1 MATSLGKRR
10 QREEED
16 THPSSQPHGST
27 LFVSNLPYDATSTDL
42 QTTFSDLAPVRYAFV
57 VSKNGSGESKGF
69 GYVSFSIKEDAQT
82 AFDTV
87 SSEGIEINGR
97 KLRVKWADKKMDKER
112 VGKEKPGSLKEYV
125 GKEKKREGK
134 HQEAKKPEVKTQEV
148 KKQEVKKQET
158 KKQEVKKPELKKS
171 EVNEE
176 EVIKQEAKK
185 FWQEVQ
191 KQGKGAKLEDVDE
204 SDVEEDD
211 VKMADVEDSEGEQ
224 SDEDEEEQL
233 GLHEDEHSDEDDDE
247 DEDIE
252 DNDEK
257 ETTSVEHH
265 RRPMKPQ
272 LPQTDTGTTLFIR
285 NIPFIATEDELRALF
300 RTFGPLR
307 YARITVEPGT
317 ERSRGTGF
325 VCFWNK
331 EVADKVIEQSEL
343 LRAETMGSQQPTKNP
358 FTLPSVLTPDPSA
371 GVARSLVLHGRTLD
385 VVRAVT
391 RDQAGKLKDEGEKRR
406 EKADKRNLYL
416 LREGVILPNTPA
428 ASTIPPVE
436 LEKRTNSFT
445 ARRTMLRTNPSLYVS
460 KTRLSVRQ
468 IPLFVTERTL
478 KRLALHAL
486 RTFKDEVK
494 KKERSDLTPEEL
506 EEITKES
513 DEPGDSSTKSKKRS
527 QGNKSKGVQ
536 QAKIVRQHERVD
548 PVTGKGRSK
557 GYGFIE
563 MPRHADALRVLR
575 WANNNPAVAPL
586 LSTWWKEELGDLIK
600 LEKGK
605 GDPDEA
611 RLKRIKDE
619 LEGQVKTPKGTLIV
633 EFSIENV
640 QVVQRRANQN
650 KEKPSVP
657 TRVTKSRGET
667 SQEPPMK
674 KRRVAADD
682 TPAKPVK
689 EEHANGGQSIGAV
702 IGRKRK
708 ERKAAKKGGK

>member
-10 QREEED
+10 QREED
-16 THPSSQPHGST
+16 AQPASQSHGST

-57 VSKNGSGESKGF
+57 VTNSGTGESKGF

-87 SSEGIEINGR
+87 STEGIKINGR
-97 KLRVKWADKKMDKER
+97 KLRVKWADKKMDK
-112 VGKEKPGSLKEYV
+112 GKFESSKEHV
-125 GKEKKREGK
+125 GKEKKREVK
-134 HQEAKKPEVKTQEV
+134 KQVVVTQEAKKHQQEV
-148 KKQEVKKQET
+148 KKQVAVK
-158 KKQEVKKPELKKS
+158 P
-171 EVNEE
+171 
-176 EVIKQEAKK
+176 EAKK
-185 FWQEVQ
+185 HQQEVQ
-191 KQGKGAKLEDVDE
+191 KQEEKAKLEDVDE
-204 SDVEEDD
+204 SDAESDDVEEDD
-211 VKMADVEDSEGEQ
+211 VKMVDVEDNDVE
-224 SDEDEEEQL
+224 SDVEDEEEQL
-233 GLHEDEHSDEDDDE
+233 GLHEDEHSDKDE

-252 DNDEK
+252 DDDEK
-257 ETTSVEHH
+257 EAISTENQ

-325 VCFWNK
+325 VCFWDK
-331 EVADKVIEQSEL
+331 EIADKVIEQSEI

-358 FTLPSVLTPDPSA
+358 FILPSILTPDPSA
-371 GVARSLVLHGRTLD
+371 GVAKSLVLHGRTLD

-486 RTFKDEVK
+486 RTFQDEVK
-494 KKERSDLTPEEL
+494 KGERNGLTPEEL
-506 EEITKES
+506 EEVTKES
-513 DEPGDSSTKSKKRS
+513 DEPGDSSTKPKAGKRS
-527 QGNKSKGVQ
+527 QGSKVK

-605 GDPDEA
+605 KDPDDA

-619 LEGQVKTPKGTLIV
+619 LEGQVKTPKGTLVV

-640 QVVQRRANQN
+640 QVIQRRANQN
-650 KEKPSVP
+650 KEKPIVN
-657 TRVTKSRGET
+657 TRVTKDHGEI

-674 KRRVAADD
+674 KRRVAADE

-708 ERKAAKKGGK
+708 ERKAAKKSAK

>member
-10 QREEED
+10 QREED
-16 THPSSQPHGST
+16 AQPSLPHGST

-57 VSKNGSGESKGF
+57 VSKKGSGESKGF

-82 AFDTV
+82 AFDTA
-87 SSEGIEINGR
+87 STEGIEINGR
-97 KLRVKWADKKMDKER
+97 KLRVKWADKKMDKDKFESSKER
-112 VGKEKPGSLKEYV
+112 VEKDKFRSSKEHV
-125 GKEKKREGK
+125 TKEKKRE
-134 HQEAKKPEVKTQEV
+134 AKNQEVKTQKV
-148 KKQEVKKQET
+148 IKQET
-158 KKQEVKKPELKKS
+158 KKRE
-171 EVNEE
+171 
-176 EVIKQEAKK
+176 
-185 FWQEVQ
+185 QEVQ
-191 KQGKGAKLEDVDE
+191 KQEEKAKLEEVNE
-204 SDVEEDD
+204 SDAESDDVEEGD
-211 VKMADVEDSEGEQ
+211 VKMVDVEDNEAELSGA
-224 SDEDEEEQL
+224 EDEEEQL
-233 GLHEDEHSDEDDDE
+233 GLHEDEHSDEDE

-252 DNDEK
+252 DDDEK
-257 ETTSVEHH
+257 EAISVEHH
-265 RRPMKPQ
+265 QRPMKPQ

-300 RTFGPLR
+300 RTFGALR

-343 LRAETMGSQQPTKNP
+343 LRAETMARSKYPTKNP
-358 FTLPSVLTPDPSA
+358 FTLPSILTPDPSS
-371 GVARSLVLHGRTLD
+371 GVAKSLVLHGRTLD

-391 RDQAGKLKDEGEKRR
+391 RDQAGKLKDEGERRR

-416 LREGVILPNTPA
+416 LLILPNTPA
-428 ASTIPPVE
+428 ASTIPPIE

-486 RTFKDEVK
+486 RTFKDE
-494 KKERSDLTPEEL
+494 EL
-506 EEITKES
+506 EEATKES
-513 DEPGDSSTKSKKRS
+513 DEPDDSSTKPKVGKRS
-527 QGNKSKGVQ
+527 QGSKSKVQ

-575 WANNNPAVAPL
+575 WANNNPAVTPL
-586 LSTWWKEELGDLIK
+586 SEHL

-605 GDPDEA
+605 GESDEA
-611 RLKRIKDE
+611 RLKRMKDE

-650 KEKPSVP
+650 KEKPTALYP
-657 TRVTKSRGET
+657 RCET

-674 KRRVAADD
+674 KRRVVADEP
-682 TPAKPVK
+682 PAKPVK
-689 EEHANGGQSIGAV
+689 EEHGNGSQSIGAV
-702 IGRKRK
+702 IGRKRR

>member
-10 QREEED
+10 QREED
-16 THPSSQPHGST
+16 AQPSLPHGST

-57 VSKNGSGESKGF
+57 VSKKGSGESKGF

-82 AFDTV
+82 AFDTA
-87 SSEGIEINGR
+87 STEGIEINGR
-97 KLRVKWADKKMDKER
+97 KLRVKWADKKMDKDKFESSKER
-112 VGKEKPGSLKEYV
+112 VEKDKFRSSKEHV
-125 GKEKKREGK
+125 TKEKKRE
-134 HQEAKKPEVKTQEV
+134 ARNQEV
-148 KKQEVKKQET
+148 KPQKVIKQET
-158 KKQEVKKPELKKS
+158 KKRE
-171 EVNEE
+171 
-176 EVIKQEAKK
+176 
-185 FWQEVQ
+185 QEVQ
-191 KQGKGAKLEDVDE
+191 KQEEKAKLEEVNE
-204 SDVEEDD
+204 SDAESDDVEEGD
-211 VKMADVEDSEGEQ
+211 VKMVDVEHNEAEPSGA
-224 SDEDEEEQL
+224 EDEEGQL
-233 GLHEDEHSDEDDDE
+233 GLHEDEHSDEDEDEDE

-252 DNDEK
+252 DDDEK
-257 ETTSVEHH
+257 EAISVEHH
-265 RRPMKPQ
+265 QRPMKLQ

-300 RTFGPLR
+300 RTFGALR

-331 EVADKVIEQSEL
+331 EVADKVIEQSEI

-358 FTLPSVLTPDPSA
+358 FTLPSILTPDPSS
-371 GVARSLVLHGRTLD
+371 GVAKSLVLHGRTLD

-391 RDQAGKLKDEGEKRR
+391 RDQAGKLKDEGERRR

-428 ASTIPPVE
+428 ASTIPPIE

-486 RTFKDEVK
+486 RTFKDEVQK
-494 KKERSDLTPEEL
+494 GERNGLTPEEL
-506 EEITKES
+506 EEATKES
-513 DEPGDSSTKSKKRS
+513 DEPDDSSTKPKVGKRS
-527 QGNKSKGVQ
+527 QGSKSKVQ

-575 WANNNPAVAPL
+575 WANNNPAVTPL

-605 GDPDEA
+605 GESDEA
-611 RLKRIKDE
+611 RLKRMKDE

-650 KEKPSVP
+650 KEKPTAF
-657 TRVTKSRGET
+657 TRVPKSHGET

-674 KRRVAADD
+674 KRRVVADEP
-682 TPAKPVK
+682 PAKPVK
-689 EEHANGGQSIGAV
+689 EEHGNGSQSIGAV
-702 IGRKRK
+702 IGRKRR

>member
-1 MATSLGKRR
+1 
-10 QREEED
+10 
-16 THPSSQPHGST
+16 
-27 LFVSNLPYDATSTDL
+27 
-42 QTTFSDLAPVRYAFV
+42 
-57 VSKNGSGESKGF
+57 
-69 GYVSFSIKEDAQT
+69 
-82 AFDTV
+82 
-87 SSEGIEINGR
+87 
-97 KLRVKWADKKMDKER
+97 VKQQK
-112 VGKEKPGSLKEYV
+112 
-125 GKEKKREGK
+125 
-134 HQEAKKPEVKTQEV
+134 
-148 KKQEVKKQET
+148 
-158 KKQEVKKPELKKS
+158 
-171 EVNEE
+171 
-176 EVIKQEAKK
+176 VIKQETEKREQK
-185 FWQEVQ
+185 VQ
-191 KQGKGAKLEDVDE
+191 KQEEKANLEDASE
-204 SDVEEDD
+204 SDAKSDVIEEGDVKMVDVEE
-211 VKMADVEDSEGEQ
+211 SEAELSG
-224 SDEDEEEQL
+224 DEDDEEQL
-233 GLHEDEHSDEDDDE
+233 GLHEDEHSDEDEDE

-252 DNDEK
+252 DDDEK
-257 ETTSVEHH
+257 EAISLEHH

-300 RTFGPLR
+300 RTFGALR

-331 EVADKVIEQSEL
+331 EVADKVIEQSEIM
-343 LRAETMGSQQPTKNP
+343 RAETMGSQQSTKNP
-358 FTLPSVLTPDPSA
+358 FTLPSILTPDPSA
-371 GVARSLVLHGRTLD
+371 GVAKSLVLHGRTLD

-391 RDQAGKLKDEGEKRR
+391 RDQAGKLKDEGERRR

-428 ASTIPPVE
+428 ASTIPPIE

-460 KTRLSVRQ
+460 KTRLSIRQ

-486 RTFKDEVK
+486 RAFKDEVQK
-494 KKERSDLTPEEL
+494 GERDGLTPEEL
-506 EEITKES
+506 EEATKES
-513 DEPGDSSTKSKKRS
+513 DEPGDSSTKPKAGKRS
-527 QGNKSKGVQ
+527 QGSKSKGVK

-575 WANNNPAVAPL
+575 WANNNPTVTPL

-605 GDPDEA
+605 EDPDEA
-611 RLKRIKDE
+611 RLKRMKDE
-619 LEGQVKTPKGTLIV
+619 LEGQVKIPKGTLIV

-640 QVVQRRANQN
+640 QVVQRRANLN
-650 KEKPSVP
+650 KEKPTVI
-657 TRVTKSRGET
+657 TRVTKSHGET

-674 KRRVAADD
+674 KRRVVADE

-689 EEHANGGQSIGAV
+689 EHANGGQSIGAV

>member
-10 QREEED
+10 QREED
-16 THPSSQPHGST
+16 AQPSSQSHGST

-57 VSKNGSGESKGF
+57 VSKKGSGESKGF
-69 GYVSFSIKEDAQT
+69 GYVSFSIKEDAQV

-87 SSEGIEINGR
+87 STEGIEINGR
-97 KLRVKWADKKMDKER
+97 KLRVKWADKKMDKDEFESSKER
-112 VGKEKPGSLKEYV
+112 VKKEKPRNSKEHV
-125 GKEKKREGK
+125 VKEKKRE
-134 HQEAKKPEVKTQEV
+134 AKIQEV
-148 KKQEVKKQET
+148 KKQEVKQQK
-158 KKQEVKKPELKKS
+158 
-171 EVNEE
+171 
-176 EVIKQEAKK
+176 VIKQETEKREQK
-185 FWQEVQ
+185 VQ
-191 KQGKGAKLEDVDE
+191 KQEEKANLEDASE
-204 SDVEEDD
+204 SDAKSDVIEEGDVKMVDVEE
-211 VKMADVEDSEGEQ
+211 SEAELSG
-224 SDEDEEEQL
+224 DEDDEEQL
-233 GLHEDEHSDEDDDE
+233 GLHEDEHSDEDEDE
-247 DEDIE
+247 DEDIG
-252 DNDEK
+252 DDDEK
-257 ETTSVEHH
+257 EAISLEHH

-300 RTFGPLR
+300 RTFGALR

-331 EVADKVIEQSEL
+331 EVADKVIEQSEIM
-343 LRAETMGSQQPTKNP
+343 RAETMGSQQSTKNP
-358 FTLPSVLTPDPSA
+358 FTLPSILTPDPSA
-371 GVARSLVLHGRTLD
+371 GVAKSLVLHGRTLD

-391 RDQAGKLKDEGEKRR
+391 RDQAGKLKDEGERRR

-428 ASTIPPVE
+428 ASTIPPIE

-460 KTRLSVRQ
+460 KTRLSIRQ

-486 RTFKDEVK
+486 RTFKDEVQK
-494 KKERSDLTPEEL
+494 GERDGLTPEEL
-506 EEITKES
+506 EEATKES
-513 DEPGDSSTKSKKRS
+513 DEPGDSNTKPKAGKRS
-527 QGNKSKGVQ
+527 QGSKSKGVK

-575 WANNNPAVAPL
+575 WANNNPAVTPL

-611 RLKRIKDE
+611 RLKRMKDE
-619 LEGQVKTPKGTLIV
+619 LEGQVKIPKGTLIV

-640 QVVQRRANQN
+640 QVVQRRANLN
-650 KEKPSVP
+650 KEKPTVI
-657 TRVTKSRGET
+657 TRVTKSHGET

-674 KRRVAADD
+674 KRRVVADEA
-682 TPAKPVK
+682 PAKPVK
-689 EEHANGGQSIGAV
+689 EHANGGQSIGAV

>member
-10 QREEED
+10 QREED
-16 THPSSQPHGST
+16 AQPSSQSHGST

-57 VSKNGSGESKGF
+57 VSKKGSGESKGF
-69 GYVSFSIKEDAQT
+69 GYVSFSIKEDAQA

-87 SSEGIEINGR
+87 STEGIEINGR
-97 KLRVKWADKKMDKER
+97 KLRVKWADKKMDKDEFESSKER
-112 VGKEKPGSLKEYV
+112 VKKEKSRNSKEHV
-125 GKEKKREGK
+125 VKEKKRE
-134 HQEAKKPEVKTQEV
+134 AKNQEV
-148 KKQEVKKQET
+148 KKQEVKQQK
-158 KKQEVKKPELKKS
+158 
-171 EVNEE
+171 
-176 EVIKQEAKK
+176 VIKQETGKREQK
-185 FWQEVQ
+185 VQ
-191 KQGKGAKLEDVDE
+191 KQEEKAKLEDVSE
-204 SDVEEDD
+204 SDAKSDVIEEGDVKMVDVEE
-211 VKMADVEDSEGEQ
+211 SEAELSG
-224 SDEDEEEQL
+224 DEDDEEQL
-233 GLHEDEHSDEDDDE
+233 GLHEDEHSDGDEDE

-252 DNDEK
+252 DDDEK
-257 ETTSVEHH
+257 ETISLEHH

-300 RTFGPLR
+300 RTFGALR

-331 EVADKVIEQSEL
+331 EVADKVIEQSEIM
-343 LRAETMGSQQPTKNP
+343 RAETMGSQQSTKNP
-358 FTLPSVLTPDPSA
+358 FTLPSILTPDPSA
-371 GVARSLVLHGRTLD
+371 GVAKSLVLHGRTLD

-391 RDQAGKLKDEGEKRR
+391 RDQAGKLKDEGERRR

-428 ASTIPPVE
+428 ASTIPPIE

-460 KTRLSVRQ
+460 KTRLSIRQ

-486 RTFKDEVK
+486 RTFKDEVQK
-494 KKERSDLTPEEL
+494 GERDGLTPEEL
-506 EEITKES
+506 EEATKES
-513 DEPGDSSTKSKKRS
+513 DEPGDSSTKPKAGKRS
-527 QGNKSKGVQ
+527 QGSKSKGVK

-575 WANNNPAVAPL
+575 WANNNPAVTSL

-611 RLKRIKDE
+611 RLKRMKDE
-619 LEGQVKTPKGTLIV
+619 LEGQVKIPKGTLIV

-640 QVVQRRANQN
+640 QVVQRRANLN
-650 KEKPSVP
+650 KEKPTVI
-657 TRVTKSRGET
+657 TRVTKSHGET

-674 KRRVAADD
+674 KRRVVADE

-689 EEHANGGQSIGAV
+689 EHANGGQSIGAV

>member
-10 QREEED
+10 QREED
-16 THPSSQPHGST
+16 AQPSSQSHGST

-57 VSKNGSGESKGF
+57 VTNNGTGESKGF

-87 SSEGIEINGR
+87 STEGIKINGR
-97 KLRVKWADKKMDKER
+97 KLRVKWADKKMDKGKFESSKER
-112 VGKEKPGSLKEYV
+112 V
-125 GKEKKREGK
+125 GKEKKREVPKQVVVKQEVKK
-134 HQEAKKPEVKTQEV
+134 HQQEV
-148 KKQEVKKQET
+148 KKQV
-158 KKQEVKKPELKKS
+158 V
-171 EVNEE
+171 V
-176 EVIKQEAKK
+176 KQEAKK
-185 FWQEVQ
+185 HQQEVQ
-191 KQGKGAKLEDVDE
+191 KQEDKAKLEDVNE
-204 SDVEEDD
+204 SDAESDDVEEGD
-211 VKMADVEDSEGEQ
+211 VKMVDVEDSDVE
-224 SDEDEEEQL
+224 SDAEDEEEQL
-233 GLHEDEHSDEDDDE
+233 GLHEDEHSDKDEDE

-257 ETTSVEHH
+257 ESISAEHQ

-285 NIPFIATEDELRALF
+285 NIPFIATEDELRTLF

-331 EVADKVIEQSEL
+331 EVADKVIEQSEI

-358 FTLPSVLTPDPSA
+358 FTLPSILTPDPSA
-371 GVARSLVLHGRTLD
+371 GVAKSLVLHGRTLD

-416 LREGVILPNTPA
+416 LREGAILPNTPA

-486 RTFKDEVK
+486 RTFQDEVK
-494 KKERSDLTPEEL
+494 KGERNGLTPEEL
-506 EEITKES
+506 EEVTKES
-513 DEPGDSSTKSKKRS
+513 DEPGDSSTKPKAGKRL
-527 QGNKSKGVQ
+527 QGSRVK

-605 GDPDEA
+605 KDPDEA

-619 LEGQVKTPKGTLIV
+619 LEGQVKIPKGTLVV

-650 KEKPSVP
+650 KEKPTVN
-657 TRVTKSRGET
+657 TRVTKDHGEI

-674 KRRVAADD
+674 KRRVAADEA
-682 TPAKPVK
+682 PAKPVK
-689 EEHANGGQSIGAV
+689 EGHANGGQGIGAV

-708 ERKAAKKGGK
+708 ERKAAKKSAK

>member
-10 QREEED
+10 QREED
-16 THPSSQPHGST
+16 AQPSQPHGST
-27 LFVSNLPYDATSTDL
+27 LFVSNLPYDVTSTDL

-57 VSKNGSGESKGF
+57 VSKKESGESKGF

-87 SSEGIEINGR
+87 STEGIEINGR
-97 KLRVKWADKKMDKER
+97 KLRVKWADKKMDKDNFESSKER
-112 VGKEKPGSLKEYV
+112 VEKEKFRSSKEHV
-125 GKEKKREGK
+125 TKEKKRE
-134 HQEAKKPEVKTQEV
+134 AKIDEV
-148 KKQEVKKQET
+148 KKQKVKKQET
-158 KKQEVKKPELKKS
+158 KQRE
-171 EVNEE
+171 
-176 EVIKQEAKK
+176 
-185 FWQEVQ
+185 QEVQ
-191 KQGKGAKLEDVDE
+191 KQEEKVKPEDVNEGDAE
-204 SDVEEDD
+204 SDDVEEGD
-211 VKMADVEDSEGEQ
+211 VKMVDVEDSEAELSGA
-224 SDEDEEEQL
+224 EDEVEQL
-233 GLHEDEHSDEDDDE
+233 GLHEDEHSDEDEGE

-252 DNDEK
+252 DDDEK
-257 ETTSVEHH
+257 EAISVEHH
-265 RRPMKPQ
+265 QRPMKPQ

-300 RTFGPLR
+300 RTFGALR

-331 EVADKVIEQSEL
+331 EVADKVIEQSEI

-358 FTLPSVLTPDPSA
+358 FTLPSILTPDPSS
-371 GVARSLVLHGRTLD
+371 GVAKSLVLHGRTLD

-391 RDQAGKLKDEGEKRR
+391 RDQAGKLKDEGERRR

-428 ASTIPPVE
+428 ASTIPPIE
-436 LEKRTNSFT
+436 LEKRTNSFS

-460 KTRLSVRQ
+460 KTRLSIRQ
-468 IPLFVTERTL
+468 IPLFVTERAL

-486 RTFKDEVK
+486 RAFKDEVQK
-494 KKERSDLTPEEL
+494 GERNGLTPEEL
-506 EEITKES
+506 EEATKES
-513 DEPGDSSTKSKKRS
+513 DEPDDSSTKSKVGKRS
-527 QGNKSKGVQ
+527 QGSKSKGVK

-605 GDPDEA
+605 GDSDAA
-611 RLKRIKDE
+611 RLKRMKDE
-619 LEGQVKTPKGTLIV
+619 LEGQVKIPKGTLIV

-650 KEKPSVP
+650 KEKPTVF
-657 TRVTKSRGET
+657 TRVPKSHGET

-674 KRRVAADD
+674 KRRVAADE
-682 TPAKPVK
+682 PSVKPVR
-689 EEHANGGQSIGAV
+689 EEHANDSQGIGAV
-702 IGRKRK
+702 IGRKRR

>member
-10 QREEED
+10 QREED
-16 THPSSQPHGST
+16 AQPSSQSHGST

-57 VSKNGSGESKGF
+57 VSKKGSGESKGF
-69 GYVSFSIKEDAQT
+69 GYVSFSIKEDAQA

-87 SSEGIEINGR
+87 STEGIEINGR
-97 KLRVKWADKKMDKER
+97 KLRVKWADKKMDKDEFESSKER
-112 VGKEKPGSLKEYV
+112 VKKEKSRNSKSTV
-125 GKEKKREGK
+125 VKEKKRE
-134 HQEAKKPEVKTQEV
+134 AKIQEV
-148 KKQEVKKQET
+148 KKQEVKQQK
-158 KKQEVKKPELKKS
+158 
-171 EVNEE
+171 
-176 EVIKQEAKK
+176 VIKQETEKREQK
-185 FWQEVQ
+185 VQ
-191 KQGKGAKLEDVDE
+191 KQEEKANLEDVSE
-204 SDVEEDD
+204 SDAKSDVIEEGDVKMVDVEE
-211 VKMADVEDSEGEQ
+211 SEAELSG
-224 SDEDEEEQL
+224 DEDDEEQL
-233 GLHEDEHSDEDDDE
+233 GLHEDEHSDGDEDE

-252 DNDEK
+252 DDDEK
-257 ETTSVEHH
+257 EAISLEHH

-300 RTFGPLR
+300 RTFGALR

-331 EVADKVIEQSEL
+331 EVADKVIEQSEIM
-343 LRAETMGSQQPTKNP
+343 RAETMGSQQSTKNP
-358 FTLPSVLTPDPSA
+358 FTLPSILTPDPSA
-371 GVARSLVLHGRTLD
+371 GVAKSLVLHGRTLD

-391 RDQAGKLKDEGEKRR
+391 RDQAGKLKDEGERRR

-428 ASTIPPVE
+428 ASTIPPIE

-460 KTRLSVRQ
+460 KTRLSIRQ

-486 RTFKDEVK
+486 RTFKDEVQK
-494 KKERSDLTPEEL
+494 GERDGLTPEEL
-506 EEITKES
+506 EEATKES
-513 DEPGDSSTKSKKRS
+513 DEPGDSSTKPKAGKRS
-527 QGNKSKGVQ
+527 QGSKSKGVK

-575 WANNNPAVAPL
+575 
-586 LSTWWKEELGDLIK
+586 TWWKEELGDLIK

-611 RLKRIKDE
+611 RLKRMKDE
-619 LEGQVKTPKGTLIV
+619 LEGQVKIPKGTLIV

-640 QVVQRRANQN
+640 QVVQRRANLN
-650 KEKPSVP
+650 KEKPTVI
-657 TRVTKSRGET
+657 TRVTKSHGET

-674 KRRVAADD
+674 KRRVVADEA
-682 TPAKPVK
+682 PAKPVK
-689 EEHANGGQSIGAV
+689 EHANGGQSIGAV

>member
-10 QREEED
+10 QREED
-16 THPSSQPHGST
+16 AQPSSKSHGST

-57 VSKNGSGESKGF
+57 VSKKGSGESKGF
-69 GYVSFSIKEDAQT
+69 GYVSFSIKEDAQA

-87 SSEGIEINGR
+87 STEGIEINGR
-97 KLRVKWADKKMDKER
+97 KLRVKWADKKMDKDEFESSGER
-112 VGKEKPGSLKEYV
+112 AKKEKTRNSKEHV
-125 GKEKKREGK
+125 VKEKKRE
-134 HQEAKKPEVKTQEV
+134 VKIQEV
-148 KKQEVKKQET
+148 KKQEVKQQK
-158 KKQEVKKPELKKS
+158 
-171 EVNEE
+171 
-176 EVIKQEAKK
+176 VIKQETEKREQK
-185 FWQEVQ
+185 VQ
-191 KQGKGAKLEDVDE
+191 KQEEKANLEDASE
-204 SDVEEDD
+204 SDAKSDVIEEGDVKMVDVEE
-211 VKMADVEDSEGEQ
+211 SEAELSG
-224 SDEDEEEQL
+224 DEDDEEQL
-233 GLHEDEHSDEDDDE
+233 GLHEDEHSDEDEDE

-252 DNDEK
+252 DDDEK
-257 ETTSVEHH
+257 EAISLEHH

-300 RTFGPLR
+300 RTFGALR

-331 EVADKVIEQSEL
+331 EVADKVIEQSEIM
-343 LRAETMGSQQPTKNP
+343 RAETMGSQQSTKNP
-358 FTLPSVLTPDPSA
+358 FTLPSILTPDPSA
-371 GVARSLVLHGRTLD
+371 GVAKSLVLHGRTLD

-391 RDQAGKLKDEGEKRR
+391 RDQAGKLKDEGERRR

-428 ASTIPPVE
+428 ASTIPPIE

-460 KTRLSVRQ
+460 KTRLSIRQ

-486 RTFKDEVK
+486 RAFKDEVQK
-494 KKERSDLTPEEL
+494 GVRDGLTPEEL
-506 EEITKES
+506 EEATKES
-513 DEPGDSSTKSKKRS
+513 DEPGDSSTKPKAGKRS
-527 QGNKSKGVQ
+527 QGSKSKGVK

-575 WANNNPAVAPL
+575 WANNNPAVTPL

-611 RLKRIKDE
+611 RLKRMKDE
-619 LEGQVKTPKGTLIV
+619 LEGQVKIPKGTLIV

-640 QVVQRRANQN
+640 QVVQRRANLN
-650 KEKPSVP
+650 KEKPTVI
-657 TRVTKSRGET
+657 TRVTKSHGET

-674 KRRVAADD
+674 KRRVVADEA
-682 TPAKPVK
+682 PAKPVK
-689 EEHANGGQSIGAV
+689 EHANGGQSIGAV

>member
-1 MATSLGKRR
+1 M
-10 QREEED
+10 
-16 THPSSQPHGST
+16 
-27 LFVSNLPYDATSTDL
+27 V
-42 QTTFSDLAPVRYAFV
+42 
-57 VSKNGSGESKGF
+57 
-69 GYVSFSIKEDAQT
+69 
-82 AFDTV
+82 
-87 SSEGIEINGR
+87 
-97 KLRVKWADKKMDKER
+97 
-112 VGKEKPGSLKEYV
+112 
-125 GKEKKREGK
+125 
-134 HQEAKKPEVKTQEV
+134 
-148 KKQEVKKQET
+148 
-158 KKQEVKKPELKKS
+158 
-171 EVNEE
+171 
-176 EVIKQEAKK
+176 
-185 FWQEVQ
+185 
-191 KQGKGAKLEDVDE
+191 
-204 SDVEEDD
+204 
-211 VKMADVEDSEGEQ
+211 DVEDTEAELSE
-224 SDEDEEEQL
+224 DDEEQL
-233 GLHEDEHSDEDDDE
+233 GLHEDEHSDEDE
-247 DEDIE
+247 DEDLE

-257 ETTSVEHH
+257 EAISVEHH
-265 RRPMKPQ
+265 KNHQRPMKPQ

-300 RTFGPLR
+300 RTFGALR

-331 EVADKVIEQSEL
+331 EVADKVIEQSEI
-343 LRAETMGSQQPTKNP
+343 LRAETMGTQQPTKNP
-358 FTLPSVLTPDPSA
+358 FTLPSILTPDPSS

-416 LREGVILPNTPA
+416 LREGVIMPNTPA

-486 RTFKDEVK
+486 RTFKAEFQK
-494 KKERSDLTPEEL
+494 GERNGLTPDEL
-506 EEITKES
+506 EETTRES
-513 DEPGDSSTKSKKRS
+513 DELGDSSAKPKPGKQS
-527 QGNKSKGVQ
+527 QGSKSKGVK

-575 WANNNPAVAPL
+575 WANNNPTVTPL

-605 GDPDEA
+605 ENPDEA

-640 QVVQRRANQN
+640 QVVQRRANLN
-650 KEKPSVP
+650 KENPTVP
-657 TRVTKSRGET
+657 VCTRVAKSQGQT

-674 KRRVAADD
+674 KRRVATDK

-689 EEHANGGQSIGAV
+689 EEQAKAGQHIGAV

-708 ERKAAKKGGK
+708 ERKATKKGGK

>member
-1 MATSLGKRR
+1 M
-10 QREEED
+10 
-16 THPSSQPHGST
+16 
-27 LFVSNLPYDATSTDL
+27 
-42 QTTFSDLAPVRYAFV
+42 RYAFV

-97 KLRVKWADKKMDKER
+97 KLRVKWADKKMDKGKFESSKER
-112 VGKEKPGSLKEYV
+112 VGKEKTGSSKEHV

-134 HQEAKKPEVKTQEV
+134 HQEAKNQEMKKQEVKNQEVKKPEV
-148 KKQEVKKQET
+148 KKQEVKR
-158 KKQEVKKPELKKS
+158 QEVKKQ

-176 EVIKQEAKK
+176 EVIKQEVKK
-185 FWQEVQ
+185 YWQGVQ

-204 SDVEEDD
+204 SDADSDDVEEGD
-211 VKMADVEDSEGEQ
+211 VKMDDVEDSEAELSGA
-224 SDEDEEEQL
+224 EDEEEQL
-233 GLHEDEHSDEDDDE
+233 GLHEDEHSDEDEDE
-247 DEDIE
+247 DEDVE

-257 ETTSVEHH
+257 EAISVEHH

-300 RTFGPLR
+300 RTFGALR

-343 LRAETMGSQQPTKNP
+343 LRAETMGSQQPTRNP

-494 KKERSDLTPEEL
+494 KGERDNLTPEEL
-506 EEITKES
+506 EEATKES
-513 DEPGDSSTKSKKRS
+513 DEPGDSSTKSKKQS
-527 QGNKSKGVQ
+527 QGSKSKGVK

-605 GDPDEA
+605 GNPDEA

-689 EEHANGGQSIGAV
+689 EELANGGQSIGAV

>member
-10 QREEED
+10 QREED
-16 THPSSQPHGST
+16 AQPSSLPHGST

-57 VSKNGSGESKGF
+57 VSKKGSGESKGF

-87 SSEGIEINGR
+87 STEGIEINRR
-97 KLRVKWADKKMDKER
+97 KLRVKWADKKMDKDKFESSKER
-112 VGKEKPGSLKEYV
+112 VEKDKFRSPKEHV
-125 GKEKKREGK
+125 AKEKKG
-134 HQEAKKPEVKTQEV
+134 EAKNQEV
-148 KKQEVKKQET
+148 IKQKAIKQ
-158 KKQEVKKPELKKS
+158 K
-171 EVNEE
+171 
-176 EVIKQEAKK
+176 VIKQEAKK
-185 FWQEVQ
+185 REQEVQ
-191 KQGKGAKLEDVDE
+191 KQEEKVELEDVNASDAE
-204 SDVEEDD
+204 SGNVEEGD
-211 VKMADVEDSEGEQ
+211 VGMDNVEDSEAELSGAE
-224 SDEDEEEQL
+224 DEDEQL
-233 GLHEDEHSDEDDDE
+233 GLHEDEHSDEDE

-252 DNDEK
+252 DDDEQ
-257 ETTSVEHH
+257 EAISIEHH

-300 RTFGPLR
+300 RTFGALR

-331 EVADKVIEQSEL
+331 EVADKVIEQSEI

-358 FTLPSVLTPDPSA
+358 FTLPSILTPDPSS
-371 GVARSLVLHGRTLD
+371 GVAKSLVLHGRTLD

-391 RDQAGKLKDEGEKRR
+391 RDQAGKLKDEGERRR

-416 LREGVILPNTPA
+416 LREGGKVDFIVIPVIFVNQNSPVILPNTPA
-428 ASTIPPVE
+428 ASTIPPIE

-486 RTFKDEVK
+486 RAFKDEVQK
-494 KKERSDLTPEEL
+494 GERDGLTPEEL
-506 EEITKES
+506 EEATRES
-513 DEPGDSSTKSKKRS
+513 DEPGDSSMKPKVGKRS
-527 QGNKSKGVQ
+527 QGSKSKGVKQ
-536 QAKIVRQHERVD
+536 TKIVRQHERVD

-611 RLKRIKDE
+611 RLKRMKDE

-650 KEKPSVP
+650 KEKPTAF
-657 TRVTKSRGET
+657 TRVTKSHGET
-667 SQEPPMK
+667 SQEPPIK
-674 KRRVAADD
+674 KRRVAADE
-682 TPAKPVK
+682 TPAKPVR
-689 EEHANGGQSIGAV
+689 EEHANDGQSIGAV
-702 IGRKRK
+702 IGRKRR

>member
-1 MATSLGKRR
+1 M
-10 QREEED
+10 
-16 THPSSQPHGST
+16 
-27 LFVSNLPYDATSTDL
+27 V
-42 QTTFSDLAPVRYAFV
+42 
-57 VSKNGSGESKGF
+57 
-69 GYVSFSIKEDAQT
+69 
-82 AFDTV
+82 
-87 SSEGIEINGR
+87 
-97 KLRVKWADKKMDKER
+97 
-112 VGKEKPGSLKEYV
+112 
-125 GKEKKREGK
+125 
-134 HQEAKKPEVKTQEV
+134 
-148 KKQEVKKQET
+148 
-158 KKQEVKKPELKKS
+158 
-171 EVNEE
+171 
-176 EVIKQEAKK
+176 
-185 FWQEVQ
+185 
-191 KQGKGAKLEDVDE
+191 
-204 SDVEEDD
+204 DVEE
-211 VKMADVEDSEGEQ
+211 SEAELSG
-224 SDEDEEEQL
+224 DEDDEEQL
-233 GLHEDEHSDEDDDE
+233 GLHEDEHSDEDEDE
-247 DEDIE
+247 DEDIG
-252 DNDEK
+252 DDDEK
-257 ETTSVEHH
+257 EAISLEHH

-300 RTFGPLR
+300 RTFGALR

-331 EVADKVIEQSEL
+331 EVADKVIEQSEIM
-343 LRAETMGSQQPTKNP
+343 RAETMGSQQSTKNP
-358 FTLPSVLTPDPSA
+358 FTLPSILTPDPSA
-371 GVARSLVLHGRTLD
+371 GVAKSLVLHGRTLD

-391 RDQAGKLKDEGEKRR
+391 RDQAGKLKDEGERRR

-428 ASTIPPVE
+428 ASTIPPIE

-460 KTRLSVRQ
+460 KTRLSIRQ

-486 RTFKDEVK
+486 RAFKDEVQK
-494 KKERSDLTPEEL
+494 GERDGLTPEEL
-506 EEITKES
+506 EEATKES
-513 DEPGDSSTKSKKRS
+513 DEPGDSSTKPKAGKRS
-527 QGNKSKGVQ
+527 QGSKSKGVK

-575 WANNNPAVAPL
+575 WANNNPTVTPL

-605 GDPDEA
+605 EDPDEA
-611 RLKRIKDE
+611 RLKRMKDE
-619 LEGQVKTPKGTLIV
+619 LEGQVKIPKGTLIV

-640 QVVQRRANQN
+640 QVVQRRANLN
-650 KEKPSVP
+650 KEKPTVI
-657 TRVTKSRGET
+657 TRVTKSHGET

-674 KRRVAADD
+674 KRRVVADE

-689 EEHANGGQSIGAV
+689 EHANGGQSIGAV

>member
-10 QREEED
+10 QREED
-16 THPSSQPHGST
+16 AQPSSHGST

-57 VSKNGSGESKGF
+57 VSNKGSGESKGF

-87 SSEGIEINGR
+87 STEGIEINGR
-97 KLRVKWADKKMDKER
+97 KLRVKWADKKMDKGRFESS
-112 VGKEKPGSLKEYV
+112 KEHVAKG
-125 GKEKKREGK
+125 
-134 HQEAKKPEVKTQEV
+134 KKPEVKNQEV
-148 KKQEVKKQET
+148 KKQEVKKQEVKKHEV
-158 KKQEVKKPELKKS
+158 KKQEVKKQKA
-171 EVNEE
+171 
-176 EVIKQEAKK
+176 IKQETKK
-185 FWQEVQ
+185 HRQEVH
-191 KQGKGAKLEDVDE
+191 KPEEKAKLEDVDE
-204 SDVEEDD
+204 NEAESNDVEEGD
-211 VKMADVEDSEGEQ
+211 VKMVDVEDSEAELSGAE
-224 SDEDEEEQL
+224 DDEEEQL
-233 GLHEDEHSDEDDDE
+233 GLHEDEHSDEDEDDE
-247 DEDIE
+247 DEDDEDE

-257 ETTSVEHH
+257 EAISAEHHH

-300 RTFGPLR
+300 RTFGALR

-358 FTLPSVLTPDPSA
+358 FTLPSILTPDPSS
-371 GVARSLVLHGRTLD
+371 GVAKSLVLHGRTLD

-391 RDQAGKLKDEGEKRR
+391 RDQAGKLKEEGEKRR

-486 RTFKDEVK
+486 RTFNDEVQK
-494 KKERSDLTPEEL
+494 GERNALTPEEL
-506 EEITKES
+506 EETTKES
-513 DEPGDSSTKSKKRS
+513 DEPGDSNTKPKVGKRS
-527 QGNKSKGVQ
+527 QGSKSKGVK

-605 GDPDEA
+605 GEPDEA
-611 RLKRIKDE
+611 RLKRMKDE

-650 KEKPSVP
+650 KEKPTVP
-657 TRVTKSRGET
+657 TRVTKNHGET
-667 SQEPPMK
+667 FQEPPVK
-674 KRRVAADD
+674 KRRIAADE

-689 EEHANGGQSIGAV
+689 EEHVSGGQSIGAV

-708 ERKAAKKGGK
+708 ERKAAKKGRK

>member
-10 QREEED
+10 QREED
-16 THPSSQPHGST
+16 AQPSSQSHGST
-27 LFVSNLPYDATSTDL
+27 LFVSNLPYDVTSTDL

-87 SSEGIEINGR
+87 STEGIEINGR
-97 KLRVKWADKKMDKER
+97 KLRVKWADKKWWDKGKFESSKEP
-112 VGKEKPGSLKEYV
+112 VAKEKSGSSKETRCK
-125 GKEKKREGK
+125 GEEARGEK
-134 HQEAKKPEVKTQEV
+134 QEV
-148 KKQEVKKQET
+148 KKQEVKKQEV
-158 KKQEVKKPELKKS
+158 KKQEVKKQEVKKQ
-171 EVNEE
+171 
-176 EVIKQEAKK
+176 EVIKQE
-185 FWQEVQ
+185 
-191 KQGKGAKLEDVDE
+191 GKGKAKLEDVNE
-204 SDVEEDD
+204 SDAEADDIEEGD
-211 VKMADVEDSEGEQ
+211 VKMVDVEDSEAEPSGAE
-224 SDEDEEEQL
+224 DEDEQL
-233 GLHEDEHSDEDDDE
+233 GLHEDEHSDEDE
-247 DEDIE
+247 DEDNE

-257 ETTSVEHH
+257 EAISVEHH
-265 RRPMKPQ
+265 PRPMKPQ

-300 RTFGPLR
+300 RTFGALR

-331 EVADKVIEQSEL
+331 EVADKVIEQSEI
-343 LRAETMGSQQPTKNP
+343 LRAETMGSQQNSP
-358 FTLPSVLTPDPSA
+358 
-371 GVARSLVLHGRTLD
+371 
-385 VVRAVT
+385 
-391 RDQAGKLKDEGEKRR
+391 
-406 EKADKRNLYL
+406 
-416 LREGVILPNTPA
+416 VILPNTPA

-436 LEKRTNSFT
+436 LEKRTNSFA

-486 RTFKDEVK
+486 RTFKDEVQ
-494 KKERSDLTPEEL
+494 KKERDDLTPEEL
-506 EEITKES
+506 EEVTKES
-513 DEPGDSSTKSKKRS
+513 DESGDPSTKSK
-527 QGNKSKGVQ
+527 

-605 GDPDEA
+605 GEPDEA

-619 LEGQVKTPKGTLIV
+619 LEGQVKVPKGTLVV

-640 QVVQRRANQN
+640 QVVQRRADQN
-650 KEKPSVP
+650 KEK
-657 TRVTKSRGET
+657 RYHGET

-674 KRRVAADD
+674 KRRVAADE

>member
-10 QREEED
+10 QREED
-16 THPSSQPHGST
+16 AQPSSQSHGST
-27 LFVSNLPYDATSTDL
+27 LFVSNLPYDVTSTDL

-87 SSEGIEINGR
+87 STEGIEINGR
-97 KLRVKWADKKMDKER
+97 KLRVKWADKKMDKGKFESSKER
-112 VGKEKPGSLKEYV
+112 VAKEKSGSSKET
-125 GKEKKREGK
+125 KREV
-134 HQEAKKPEVKTQEV
+134 KKQEV
-148 KKQEVKKQET
+148 KKQEVKKQEV
-158 KKQEVKKPELKKS
+158 KKQD
-171 EVNEE
+171 
-176 EVIKQEAKK
+176 VIKQEAIK
-185 FWQEVQ
+185 QETKQPWREPQ
-191 KQGKGAKLEDVDE
+191 KQKEKAKLEDVSE
-204 SDVEEDD
+204 SDAEADDIEEDD
-211 VKMADVEDSEGEQ
+211 VKMVDVEDSEAEPSGAE
-224 SDEDEEEQL
+224 DEDEQL
-233 GLHEDEHSDEDDDE
+233 GLHEDEHSDEDE
-247 DEDIE
+247 DEDNE

-257 ETTSVEHH
+257 EAISVEHH
-265 RRPMKPQ
+265 PRPMKPQ

-300 RTFGPLR
+300 RTFGALR

-331 EVADKVIEQSEL
+331 EVADKVIEQSEI

-358 FTLPSVLTPDPSA
+358 FTLPSILTPDPSS

-391 RDQAGKLKDEGEKRR
+391 RDQAGKLRDEGEKRR

-486 RTFKDEVK
+486 RTFKDEVQ
-494 KKERSDLTPEEL
+494 KKERDDLTPEEL
-506 EEITKES
+506 EEVTKES
-513 DEPGDSSTKSKKRS
+513 DESGDPSTKSKAGKRS
-527 QGNKSKGVQ
+527 QGSKFKGVK

-605 GDPDEA
+605 GEPDEA

-619 LEGQVKTPKGTLIV
+619 LEGQVKVPKGTLVV

-640 QVVQRRANQN
+640 QVVQRRADQN
-650 KEKPSVP
+650 KEKPTAL

-674 KRRVAADD
+674 KRRVAADE

>member
-1 MATSLGKRR
+1 MSTSLGKRR
-10 QREEED
+10 QREED
-16 THPSSQPHGST
+16 AQFASQSHGST

-57 VSKNGSGESKGF
+57 VTNSGTGESKGF

-87 SSEGIEINGR
+87 STEGIKINGR
-97 KLRVKWADKKMDKER
+97 KLRVKWADKKMDKGKFESSKER
-112 VGKEKPGSLKEYV
+112 V
-125 GKEKKREGK
+125 GKEKKREVPK
-134 HQEAKKPEVKTQEV
+134 QVVLKQEAKKHQQEV
-148 KKQEVKKQET
+148 KKQLV
-158 KKQEVKKPELKKS
+158 V
-171 EVNEE
+171 
-176 EVIKQEAKK
+176 KQEAKK
-185 FWQEVQ
+185 HQQEVQ
-191 KQGKGAKLEDVDE
+191 KQEEKAKPEGVDE
-204 SDVEEDD
+204 SDAESDDVEEDD
-211 VKMADVEDSEGEQ
+211 VKMVDVEDNDVESDAE
-224 SDEDEEEQL
+224 DEDEQL
-233 GLHEDEHSDEDDDE
+233 GLHEDEHSDEDE
-247 DEDIE
+247 DEDIG

-257 ETTSVEHH
+257 EAISAENQ

-285 NIPFIATEDELRALF
+285 NIPFIATEDELRVLF

-331 EVADKVIEQSEL
+331 EVADKVIEQSEI
-343 LRAETMGSQQPTKNP
+343 LRAETMGPQQPTKNP
-358 FTLPSVLTPDPSA
+358 FTLPSILTPDPSS
-371 GVARSLVLHGRTLD
+371 GVAKSLVLHGRTLD

-478 KRLALHAL
+478 KRLTLHAL
-486 RTFKDEVK
+486 RTFQDEVK
-494 KKERSDLTPEEL
+494 KGERNGLTPEEL
-506 EEITKES
+506 EEVINES
-513 DEPGDSSTKSKKRS
+513 DEPGNSSTKPKAGKRL
-527 QGNKSKGVQ
+527 QGSRVK

-605 GDPDEA
+605 KDPDEA

-619 LEGQVKTPKGTLIV
+619 LEGQVKIPKGTLVV

-650 KEKPSVP
+650 KEKPTVN
-657 TRVTKSRGET
+657 TRVTKDHDEI

-674 KRRVAADD
+674 KRRVAADEA
-682 TPAKPVK
+682 PAKPGK

-708 ERKAAKKGGK
+708 ERKAAKKSAK

>member
-10 QREEED
+10 QREED
-16 THPSSQPHGST
+16 AQPSLPHGST

-57 VSKNGSGESKGF
+57 VSKKGSGESKGF

-82 AFDTV
+82 AFDTA
-87 SSEGIEINGR
+87 STEGIEINGR
-97 KLRVKWADKKMDKER
+97 KLRVKWADKKMDKDKFESSKER
-112 VGKEKPGSLKEYV
+112 VEKDKFRSSKEHV
-125 GKEKKREGK
+125 TKEKKRE
-134 HQEAKKPEVKTQEV
+134 AKNQEVKTQKV
-148 KKQEVKKQET
+148 IKQET
-158 KKQEVKKPELKKS
+158 KKREQEVPKQEEKAKLE
-171 EVNEE
+171 EVNESD
-176 EVIKQEAKK
+176 A
-185 FWQEVQ
+185 
-191 KQGKGAKLEDVDE
+191 E
-204 SDVEEDD
+204 SDDVEEGD
-211 VKMADVEDSEGEQ
+211 VKMVDVEDNEAELSGA
-224 SDEDEEEQL
+224 EDEEEQL
-233 GLHEDEHSDEDDDE
+233 GLHEDEHSDEDE

-252 DNDEK
+252 DDDEK
-257 ETTSVEHH
+257 EAISVEHH
-265 RRPMKPQ
+265 QRPMKPQ

-300 RTFGPLR
+300 RTFGALR

-331 EVADKVIEQSEL
+331 EVADKVIEQSEI
-343 LRAETMGSQQPTKNP
+343 LRAETMGSQQLTKNP
-358 FTLPSVLTPDPSA
+358 FTLPSILTPDPSS
-371 GVARSLVLHGRTLD
+371 GVAKSLVLHGRTLD

-391 RDQAGKLKDEGEKRR
+391 RDQAGKLKDEGERRR

-428 ASTIPPVE
+428 ASTILPIE

-486 RTFKDEVK
+486 RTFKDEVQK
-494 KKERSDLTPEEL
+494 GERNGLTPEEL
-506 EEITKES
+506 EEATKES
-513 DEPGDSSTKSKKRS
+513 VEPDDSSTKPKIGKRS
-527 QGNKSKGVQ
+527 QGNKSKVQ

-575 WANNNPAVAPL
+575 WANNNPAVTPL

-605 GDPDEA
+605 GESDEA
-611 RLKRIKDE
+611 RLKRMKDE

-650 KEKPSVP
+650 KEKPTVF
-657 TRVTKSRGET
+657 TRVPKSHGET

-674 KRRVAADD
+674 KRRVAADEP
-682 TPAKPVK
+682 PAKPVK
-689 EEHANGGQSIGAV
+689 EEHANGSQSIGAV
-702 IGRKRK
+702 IGRKRR

>member
-10 QREEED
+10 QREED
-16 THPSSQPHGST
+16 AQPSSQSHGST

-57 VSKNGSGESKGF
+57 VSKNGTGESKGF

-82 AFDTV
+82 AFDTA
-87 SSEGIEINGR
+87 STEGIEINGR
-97 KLRVKWADKKMDKER
+97 KLRVKWADKKMDKGKFESSKER
-112 VGKEKPGSLKEYV
+112 VGKD
-125 GKEKKREGK
+125 KK
-134 HQEAKKPEVKTQEV
+134 QEPKNQKTKSQRKAKKPEVK
-148 KKQEVKKQET
+148 KQEV
-158 KKQEVKKPELKKS
+158 V
-171 EVNEE
+171 
-176 EVIKQEAKK
+176 KQEAKK
-185 FWQEVQ
+185 HRQEVQ
-191 KQGKGAKLEDVDE
+191 KQEERAKLQDVDE
-204 SDVEEDD
+204 SDAESDDAEEGD
-211 VKMADVEDSEGEQ
+211 VKMADAEGEDSEAEL
-224 SDEDEEEQL
+224 SDDEDEEEQL
-233 GLHEDEHSDEDDDE
+233 GLHEDEHNNEDGDE

-252 DNDEK
+252 DDDEK
-257 ETTSVEHH
+257 EASVEHH

-272 LPQTDTGTTLFIR
+272 LPQTDTGTTLFVR
-285 NIPFIATEDELRALF
+285 NIPFIATEDELRTLF
-300 RTFGPLR
+300 RAFGPLR

-325 VCFWNK
+325 VCYWNK
-331 EVADKVIEQSEL
+331 EVADKVIEQSEI

-358 FTLPSVLTPDPSA
+358 FTLPSILTPDPSSGIA
-371 GVARSLVLHGRTLD
+371 KSLVLHGRTLD

-428 ASTIPPVE
+428 ASTISPIE

-494 KKERSDLTPEEL
+494 KGERTDLTPDEL
-506 EEITKES
+506 EEQESTKES
-513 DEPGDSSTKSKKRS
+513 DEPGDSSTKPKAGKRS
-527 QGNKSKGVQ
+527 QGSKSKGVQ
-536 QAKIVRQHERVD
+536 QAKIVRQHERID
-548 PVTGKGRSK
+548 SVTGKGRSK

-605 GDPDEA
+605 KDPDEA
-611 RLKRIKDE
+611 RLKRLKDE
-619 LEGQVKTPKGTLIV
+619 LEGQVKIPKGTLVV

-650 KEKPSVP
+650 KEKPIVN
-657 TRVTKSRGET
+657 TRNTKSHGEI

-674 KRRVAADD
+674 KRRVA
-682 TPAKPVK
+682 TEEIPAKPVK
-689 EEHANGGQSIGAV
+689 EEHASGGQNIGAV

>member
-1 MATSLGKRR
+1 M
-10 QREEED
+10 
-16 THPSSQPHGST
+16 
-27 LFVSNLPYDATSTDL
+27 V
-42 QTTFSDLAPVRYAFV
+42 
-57 VSKNGSGESKGF
+57 
-69 GYVSFSIKEDAQT
+69 
-82 AFDTV
+82 
-87 SSEGIEINGR
+87 
-97 KLRVKWADKKMDKER
+97 
-112 VGKEKPGSLKEYV
+112 
-125 GKEKKREGK
+125 
-134 HQEAKKPEVKTQEV
+134 
-148 KKQEVKKQET
+148 
-158 KKQEVKKPELKKS
+158 
-171 EVNEE
+171 
-176 EVIKQEAKK
+176 
-185 FWQEVQ
+185 
-191 KQGKGAKLEDVDE
+191 
-204 SDVEEDD
+204 
-211 VKMADVEDSEGEQ
+211 DVEDSESEL

-257 ETTSVEHH
+257 EAPSAEHH

-300 RTFGPLR
+300 RTFGALR

-343 LRAETMGSQQPTKNP
+343 LRAETMGSHQPTKNP
-358 FTLPSVLTPDPSA
+358 FTLPSILTPDPSA

-506 EEITKES
+506 EEVTKES

-527 QGNKSKGVQ
+527 QGSKSKGVQ

>member
-10 QREEED
+10 QRDED
-16 THPSSQPHGST
+16 ADPSSQSHGST
-27 LFVSNLPYDATSTDL
+27 LFVSNLPYDVTSTDL

-57 VSKNGSGESKGF
+57 VSKDGSGESKGF
-69 GYVSFSIKEDAQT
+69 GYVSFSIREDAQT

-87 SSEGIEINGR
+87 SADGIEINGR
-97 KLRVKWADKKMDKER
+97 KLRVKWADKKVDKGKFEGSKER
-112 VGKEKPGSLKEYV
+112 G
-125 GKEKKREGK
+125 GKEKK
-134 HQEAKKPEVKTQEV
+134 QEVKKPDVKKHEVKKQEV
-148 KKQEVKKQET
+148 KKQEVKKQEV
-158 KKQEVKKPELKKS
+158 KKQEVKKQEEKAKIE
-171 EVNEE
+171 EVNESDA
-176 EVIKQEAKK
+176 EV
-185 FWQEVQ
+185 
-191 KQGKGAKLEDVDE
+191 D
-204 SDVEEDD
+204 DVEEGDD
-211 VKMADVEDSEGEQ
+211 KMVGVEDSEAELSGA
-224 SDEDEEEQL
+224 EDEEEQL
-233 GLHEDEHSDEDDDE
+233 GLHEDEDGDE
-247 DEDIE
+247 DEDEDLE

-257 ETTSVEHH
+257 EAMSVDHKDH
-265 RRPMKPQ
+265 QRPMKPQ

-285 NIPFIATEDELRALF
+285 NIPFIATEDELRTLF
-300 RTFGPLR
+300 RTFGALR

-325 VCFWNK
+325 VCFWKK
-331 EVADKVIEQSEL
+331 EDADKVIEQSEI
-343 LRAETMGSQQPTKNP
+343 LRAETMGMQQPTKNP
-358 FTLPSVLTPDPSA
+358 FTLPSILTPDPSA

-428 ASTIPPVE
+428 ASTIPPIE

-486 RTFKDEVK
+486 RTFKDEVR
-494 KKERSDLTPEEL
+494 KKERDNLTPEEL
-506 EEITKES
+506 EEPAKES
-513 DEPGDSSTKSKKRS
+513 DEPGDSSTKSKAGQRS
-527 QGNKSKGVQ
+527 QGSKSRGVK
-536 QAKIVRQHERVD
+536 QAKLVRQHERVD

-575 WANNNPAVAPL
+575 WANNNPAVTSL
-586 LSTWWKEELGDLIK
+586 LSTWWKEELGDLLK

-619 LEGQVKTPKGTLIV
+619 LEGQVKVPKGTLIV

-640 QVVQRRANQN
+640 QVVQRRANLN
-650 KEKPSVP
+650 KEKPTVP
-657 TRVTKSRGET
+657 TRVTKSQGET

-674 KRRVAADD
+674 KRRVTTDEA
-682 TPAKPVK
+682 PAKPVK
-689 EEHANGGQSIGAV
+689 EEHATSGQRIGAV

-708 ERKAAKKGGK
+708 ERKAGKKGGK